1 VRAASGDSAFF
12 VVVANLLLQFE
23 FLMKT
28 SVETESSDLSYPE
41 FSRKHFRS
49 SCGENFAGYF
59 SEGRTWSFKKQD
71 LLDARA
77 RRLFETSALACSMD
91 AYPFQAPLETKA
103 GPCVRTDGHEM
114 LLLSSYDYLGLI
126 GDPRID
132 AAAIEAIHRYGTGTG
147 GVRLLTGTLA
157 LHHETEEELAAF
169 KGTEAS
175 LTFTSGYVAN
185 LAVISSLFGPADRV
199 IADALSHRS
208 LMDACRLAGV
218 QVQRF
223 QHNDP
228 DSLRHEIKNGPP
240 ANRTLIIS
248 DGVFSMD
255 GDICCLPD
263 LIEVKKEFG
272 CYLLMDESHATG
284 VLGKY
289 GRGTDEHFGVDTND
303 VDIWTGSLA
312 KAMPSGGGFVAGSRE
327 LMIFLQHASAPFIFS
342 GAMPAPAAAAVREA
356 IRIVQKEPERV
367 ERIRENATMLR
378 EGLQALGFDT
388 GMSQTAV
395 IPLMLFDDAR
405 TALFARELRNRGILT
420 SPVMFPAVAQGSSR
434 LRLCVTAAHT
444 KEQLQFALD
453 MFASLKDA

>member
-1 VRAASGDSAFF
+1 
-12 VVVANLLLQFE
+12 
-23 FLMKT
+23 MKT

-248 DGVFSMD
+248 DGVF
-255 GDICCLPD
+255 PWT
-263 LIEVKKEFG
+263 
-272 CYLLMDESHATG
+272 AT
-284 VLGKY
+284 
-289 GRGTDEHFGVDTND
+289 
-303 VDIWTGSLA
+303 
-312 KAMPSGGGFVAGSRE
+312 
-327 LMIFLQHASAPFIFS
+327 SAACPI
-342 GAMPAPAAAAVREA
+342 
-356 IRIVQKEPERV
+356 
-367 ERIRENATMLR
+367 
-378 EGLQALGFDT
+378 
-388 GMSQTAV
+388 
-395 IPLMLFDDAR
+395 
-405 TALFARELRNRGILT
+405 
-420 SPVMFPAVAQGSSR
+420 
-434 LRLCVTAAHT
+434 
-444 KEQLQFALD
+444 
-453 MFASLKDA
+453 